1 MTFIVGIDIAKY
13 KHECLVIDE
22 SGNSI
27 FESFPFDNSVQ
38 GFDFFLLKM
47 KSLPSPNKIKIGFE
61 STGHYADN
69 LKNFLI
75 KSDYDFMEIHP
86 VLINRYT
93 KATTLR
99 KTKTDKVDVEIIC
112 SYLNSVEYKSYSTKS
127 YHTKN
132 FKSLTRSRDSLVK
145 ERSLQL
151 QRMTNVLDVM
161 FPEFK
166 PFFKGSL
173 SSATARYILHNY
185 GSPQKIS
192 NMNQSSYK
200 KMCSELRR
208 TISYAKFM
216 SLKDLAKHT
225 IGSSCELLEFQ
236 LQNYYVLYEHLNM
249 VIKETD
255 ALILVEFE
263 KETTY
268 LDSIPGIGPI
278 TAATIISEIGSVDNF
293 SNPAQL
299 VAFAGLDPAFYQSGE
314 SEFTGR
320 MVKRGSSF
328 LRQAIMNSAQSSL
341 VHNPQMYEYY
351 LKKRN
356 EGKAHRVA
364 LSHVAKKL
372 IRIIFALETKR
383 QTFNT
388 EQMK

>member
-1 MTFIVGIDIAKY
+1 
-13 KHECLVIDE
+13 
-22 SGNSI
+22 
-27 FESFPFDNSVQ
+27 
-38 GFDFFLLKM
+38 
-47 KSLPSPNKIKIGFE
+47 
-61 STGHYADN
+61 
-69 LKNFLI
+69 
-75 KSDYDFMEIHP
+75 
-86 VLINRYT
+86 
-93 KATTLR
+93 
-99 KTKTDKVDVEIIC
+99 
-112 SYLNSVEYKSYSTKS
+112 
-127 YHTKN
+127 
-132 FKSLTRSRDSLVK
+132 
-145 ERSLQL
+145 
-151 QRMTNVLDVM
+151 
-161 FPEFK
+161 
-166 PFFKGSL
+166 
-173 SSATARYILHNY
+173 
-185 GSPQKIS
+185 
-192 NMNQSSYK
+192 
-200 KMCSELRR
+200 
-208 TISYAKFM
+208 M

-249 VIKETD
+249 MIKETD

-351 LKKRN
+351 LKKRS